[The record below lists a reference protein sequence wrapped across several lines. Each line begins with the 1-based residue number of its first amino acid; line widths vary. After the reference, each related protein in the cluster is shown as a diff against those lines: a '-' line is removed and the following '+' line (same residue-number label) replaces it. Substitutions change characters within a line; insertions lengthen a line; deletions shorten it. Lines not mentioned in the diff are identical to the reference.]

1 MENTKTASLP
11 YTNAQVADSLERMAD
26 LLEAQE
32 ANPYR
37 VRAYRQAAA
46 TVREH
51 SRPVAEIVAS
61 EGLAGLQELPTI
73 GESLAR
79 SIEQLIDTGKINLL
93 ERLQG
98 ETSIERVLATV
109 PGVGPVLAG
118 RIHEQ
123 LGIETLVDL
132 ELAAA
137 DGRLQHVPGFGANRV
152 RAVRESLAGR
162 FRRPPALATRPA
174 RPPLHAG
181 TSQPPVA
188 ELLDV
193 DREYREK
200 VRAKTLPKIAPRRFN
215 PTGEAW
221 LPMLHT
227 ERNQVHYTA
236 LFSNTARAHELGTTT
251 DWVVIYRDDDR
262 GDGQWTVVTARFG
275 ALQGKRVVR
284 GREEECAR
292 HYEKQ
297 VAPAQ
302 SVEHRQR

>member
-1 MENTKTASLP
+1 MEKTNHAP
-11 YTNAQVADSLERMAD
+11 QTCTNAQVADSLERVAD

-32 ANPYR
+32 ANPFR
-37 VRAYRQAAA
+37 VRAYRQAAT

-51 SRPVAEIVAS
+51 KEPVAEILAR
-61 EGLAGLQELPTI
+61 EGVAGLQALPTI
-73 GESLAR
+73 GESLSR

-123 LGIETLVDL
+123 LGIETLVEL

-162 FRRPPALATRPA
+162 FRRPAATPARPA
-174 RPPLHAG
+174 RAPTNGAS
-181 TSQPPVA
+181 TQPAVA

-200 VRAKTLPKIAPRRFN
+200 AKAKTLPKIAPRRFN

-221 LPMLHT
+221 LPVLHT
-227 ERNQVHYTA
+227 ERDKVHYTA
-236 LFSNTARAHELGTTT
+236 LYSNTARAHELGTTS
-251 DWVVIYRDDDR
+251 DWVVIYRDDDA
-262 GDGQWTVVTARFG
+262 GDGQWTVVTARYG
-275 ALQGKRVVR
+275 ALLGKRVVR

-292 HYEKQ
+292 YYEK
-297 VAPAQ
+297 A
-302 SVEHRQR
+302 